1 MGDRSIDMPPDWN
14 LVIEADGRNWHAR
27 VEDFEEDR
35 RRDNELATR
44 GVQVLRFTY
53 RMLKAD
59 PGGCL
64 VTMRA
69 VGLVRSA

>member
-1 MGDRSIDMPPDWN
+1 MPPDWN

-44 GVQVLRFTY
+44 GIQVLRFT
-53 RMLKAD
+53 
-59 PGGCL
+59 
-64 VTMRA
+64 
-69 VGLVRSA
+69 